1 MPNFKEQQSKAKS
14 SISHC
19 LNKTKEFCDN
29 HKKMI
34 LLGSYA
40 ILATGLGITTFKMQK
55 YKNYL
60 HIERTEWDNS
70 KHVINSLNERIIY
83 LENLSEI
90 KDNLFNRAIS
100 NDFRHGGSFGAQQ
113 MAYRKA
119 YLNSCNKAVDLQC

>member
-19 LNKTKEFCDN
+19 LNKTKEF
-29 HKKMI
+29 
-34 LLGSYA
+34 
-40 ILATGLGITTFKMQK
+40 
-55 YKNYL
+55 
-60 HIERTEWDNS
+60 WDD
-70 KHVINSLNERIIY
+70 HNSLNERIIY

-119 YLNSCNKAVDLQC
+119 YLNSCNKAVELRC